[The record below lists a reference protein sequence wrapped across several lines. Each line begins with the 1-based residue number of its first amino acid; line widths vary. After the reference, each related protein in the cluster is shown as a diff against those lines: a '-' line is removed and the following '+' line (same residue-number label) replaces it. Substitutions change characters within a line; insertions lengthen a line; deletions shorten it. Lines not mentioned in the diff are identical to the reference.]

1 MLLRRIAV
9 FVAIGLGGLAV
20 VGAGQEAK
28 KGPGFGP
35 GGPPPFFGPP
45 GPSLV
50 SNLMLVGI
58 PEVQQELQCSEDQK
72 AQIKELVTEFQ
83 QQMRASFSAKGFEE
97 IREMTPE
104 ERNKW
109 FAEARAKGEQAT
121 KQADEKLDR
130 ILDPAQLERLEEL
143 RLQRE
148 GVAAFNRP
156 EVAKRLG
163 LSEEQQSKIKQIQQ
177 EAMKAARAPF
187 PGPDA
192 TDEDRREF
200 FTRMQKQREKVQADL
215 LNVLTDEQ
223 KEKWEAMKG
232 KEFKFPQPRF
242 GPGGPGGFGPGAPR
256 RQPPPEKQ

>member
-1 MLLRRIAV
+1 M
-9 FVAIGLGGLAV
+9 
-20 VGAGQEAK
+20 
-28 KGPGFGP
+28 
-35 GGPPPFFGPP
+35 FGPP
-45 GPSLV
+45 GPMLV

-58 PEVQQELQCSEDQK
+58 PQVQEELQCTEDQK
-72 AQIKELVTEFQ
+72 AQIKELLGEFQ
-83 QQMRASFSAKGFEE
+83 KQMRTAFSAKSFEQ
-97 IREMTPE
+97 IQEMTPD
-104 ERNKW
+104 ERNKF
-109 FAEARAKGEQAT
+109 FAEVRTKSEQAT

-163 LSEEQQSKIKQIQQ
+163 LSEDQQRKIKEIQE
-177 EAMKAARAPF
+177 EAMKAARVPF

-192 TDEDRREF
+192 ADEDRREF
-200 FTRMQKQREKVQADL
+200 FTRMQKQREKMQADL

-242 GPGGPGGFGPGAPR
+242 GPGGPGGFGPGGPR